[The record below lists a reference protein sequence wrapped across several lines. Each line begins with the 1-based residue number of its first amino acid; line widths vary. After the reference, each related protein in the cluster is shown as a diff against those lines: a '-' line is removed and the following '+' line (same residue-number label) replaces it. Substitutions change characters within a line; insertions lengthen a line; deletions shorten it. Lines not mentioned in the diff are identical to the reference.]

1 MTTPDSP
8 ADARMDADADTRAD
22 AHSDPFAGSHAEVH
36 RVKPTPSPDPTAN
49 GKMLFRG
56 GAIAREVARLGREV
70 RAAYGHREI
79 TVVTVLHGAL
89 VFTAD
94 LIRELDMPLRLETVT
109 ASSYRGQ
116 TTRPN
121 ELDVRVT
128 SMEHLAGRDV
138 LVVDDIL
145 DTGRTLARVTED
157 LLRFDP
163 SSLRIA
169 VLLDK
174 PSRREVPVRADFV
187 GFEIPDLFVVGYGLD
202 YDGRFRNLPDI
213 LALEGT

>member
-1 MTTPDSP
+1 
-8 ADARMDADADTRAD
+8 
-22 AHSDPFAGSHAEVH
+22 
-36 RVKPTPSPDPTAN
+36 
-49 GKMLFRG
+49 MLFRG
-56 GAIAREVARLGREV
+56 GHIAREVARLGREV
-70 RAAYGHREI
+70 RAVYGMGEI

-94 LIRELDMPLRLETVT
+94 LIRELDMPVRLETVT

-128 SMEHLAGRDV
+128 SLEHLKGKDV

-145 DTGRTLARVTED
+145 DTGNTLSRVTRD
-157 LLRFDP
+157 LQRFEP
-163 SSLRIA
+163 RSTRIA

-174 PSRREVPVRADFV
+174 PSRREVAVTADFV
-187 GFEIPDLFVVGYGLD
+187 GFEIPDLFVIGYGLD
-202 YDGRFRNLPDI
+202 YDGRYRNLPDI
-213 LALEGT
+213 LALDPGSV